1 MTHFSL
7 NDLDQIIADR
17 VGADSKTSYTKT
29 LLDAGIA
36 KTTKKFGEESV
47 EAIIAVMQKDRSA
60 ITAESADVLYHLL
73 VMLRSAHVPL
83 HDVMAELEK
92 RTVRSGIEE
101 KNSRNG

>member
-1 MTHFSL
+1 MTHFTL

-17 VGADSKTSYTKT
+17 VSADSKTSYTKT
-29 LLDAGIA
+29 LLDAGTA

-47 EAIIAVMQKDRSA
+47 EAIIAVMQGDRSA

-83 HDVMAELEK
+83 QEVMAELEK
-92 RTVRSGIEE
+92 RTARSGIEE